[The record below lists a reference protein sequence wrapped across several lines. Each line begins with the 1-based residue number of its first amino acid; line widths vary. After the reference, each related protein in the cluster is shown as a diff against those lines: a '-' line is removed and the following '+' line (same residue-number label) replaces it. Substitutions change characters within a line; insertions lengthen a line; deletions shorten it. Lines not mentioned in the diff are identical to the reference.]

1 MEIPLKNRKGEIV
14 ANAIVSEEDYE
25 HLSQFKWCKTDNNY
39 IMSTNIQGKTWK
51 LHRYIMIELLGNQLN
66 SKQPIDHINNN
77 PLDNTRENLRIVTI
91 SENARNREKILRE
104 NTTSK
109 YIGVSKNNNTWS
121 TEIRVHDNR
130 LYASYVNEI
139 HAAHQYNLW
148 VKEYN
153 LKTAK
158 INEIEIPDDFIE
170 YIPKSKELPKGIH
183 LNKKNKYIVKQTI
196 NYIGKH
202 IGAYSNL
209 DDAII
214 ALEKVNLQKQQSIKE
229 KLYNIPILYNQN
241 NECIFKINE
250 IDIVIDEDM
259 YYDIIQ
265 YKWHVNNYGYV
276 ISNINKK
283 DIRLHR
289 YVMNYSGHDFIDH
302 INGNRLDNRKINLR
316 IATPQQNSRNTSSRK
331 NSTSQYIGVNF
342 DKSRNKFLAR
352 ISINNTCINLG
363 RFDNEID
370 AAKARDKASKEH
382 FGEFARLNFPDEI

>member
-1 MEIPLKNRKGEIV
+1 MEIPLKNRKGEVV

-25 HLSQFKWCKTDNNY
+25 YLIQFKWCKNDQDYVFSKINRK
-39 IMSTNIQGKTWK
+39 SWK
-51 LHRYIMIELLGNQLN
+51 LHRYIVIILLGNN
-66 SKQPIDHINNN
+66 ITSKQPIDHINNN

-91 SENARNREKILRE
+91 SENARNKEKILRE

-109 YIGVSKNNNTWS
+109 YIGVSKNNNTWAA
-121 TEIRVHDNR
+121 EIRLNDDR
-130 LYASYVNEI
+130 LYASYVDEI

-148 VKEYN
+148 VKAYN

-158 INEIEIPDDFIE
+158 INEIDIPDDFIE

-196 NYIGKH
+196 NSIRKH

-209 DDAII
+209 NDAII
-214 ALEKVNLQKQQSIKE
+214 ALEKVKLQKQENIKE
-229 KLYNIPILYNQN
+229 KLYNTPILYNQN
-241 NECIFKINE
+241 GDCIFKINE
-250 IDIVIDEDM
+250 FDILIDEEL

-265 YKWHVNNYGYV
+265 YKWHVNIHGY
-276 ISNINKK
+276 IIANINKK

-289 YVMNYSGHDFIDH
+289 YIMNYSGDDFIDH
-302 INGNRLDNRKINLR
+302 INGNRLDNRKSNLR

-352 ISINNTCINLG
+352 INIDNTSINLG

-370 AAKARDKASKEH
+370 AAKSRDIASKEH